1 MEREEIERRLRE
13 TRRAILGT
21 ADGEGRPHLVPIVF
35 AYWREGLYTA
45 VDGKPKTTRRL
56 RRLDNIAANPRV
68 SVLIDRYEDDWSRL
82 WWIRADGEA
91 RIREWADVPA
101 GARQAL
107 IGKYPAY
114 AKAPPPGPVIM
125 ISIDRIASW
134 SAT

>member
-13 TRRAILGT
+13 TPRATLGT
-21 ADGEGRPHLVPIVF
+21 ADGEGQPHLVPIVF

-56 RRLDNIAANPRV
+56 RRLANIAANRRV
-68 SVLIDRYEDDWSRL
+68 SVLIDHYEDDWSRL

-91 RIREWADVPA
+91 VIREWADVPA

-107 IGKYPAY
+107 VGKYPAY